1 MASRSSSFNPTQLAA
16 AAAIVQ
22 AFAVTHRTAATDQHQ
37 NAAALAVFAV
47 LSGDLAA
54 VPGPY
59 KHLLAD
65 VELSRADPATIS
77 ERIAALTAPVQSIAS
92 TADELASQI
101 ETAASDRVAEIFEG
115 TTRDEDGS
123 LFISQHFADMLQVE
137 VGKWVPFSVMAA
149 GVEKAMAA
157 ATTEA
162 ENASPQFDSMTVAE
176 LNAFAASNNVDL
188 QGVTK
193 KTDIIKVLKEFHL
206 G

>member
-1 MASRSSSFNPTQLAA
+1 
-16 AAAIVQ
+16 
-22 AFAVTHRTAATDQHQ
+22 
-37 NAAALAVFAV
+37 
-47 LSGDLAA
+47 
-54 VPGPY
+54 
-59 KHLLAD
+59 
-65 VELSRADPATIS
+65 
-77 ERIAALTAPVQSIAS
+77 
-92 TADELASQI
+92 
-101 ETAASDRVAEIFEG
+101 
-115 TTRDEDGS
+115 
-123 LFISQHFADMLQVE
+123 
-137 VGKWVPFSVMAA
+137 MAA